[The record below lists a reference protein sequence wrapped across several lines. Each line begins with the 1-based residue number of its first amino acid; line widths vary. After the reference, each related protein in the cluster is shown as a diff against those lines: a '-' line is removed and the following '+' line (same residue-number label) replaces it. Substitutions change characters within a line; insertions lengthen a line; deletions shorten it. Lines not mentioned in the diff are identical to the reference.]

1 MIMVKAKHGGQLLRH
16 DDGDGINSG
25 GGGGGDDGDCDGNGS
40 VRKNSSPSE
49 RILWLTTILLQQQ

>member
-16 DDGDGINSG
+16 DDGDGNNG
-25 GGGGGDDGDCDGNGS
+25 GGGGDGDCDGNGS